1 MTAKKAS
8 DHTQQLSPVRVAP
21 LGELT
26 AYTVHE
32 HELDIIAAG
41 SPATL
46 AFNFAIALVSIG
58 VALILTLTTTTIN
71 SDRLFYGYLIAC
83 INCLL
88 IGIILFSYW
97 FTTRNSVNLTVKQ
110 IKGRLIVPSPI
121 QEQLPIDPPAAREVP
136 ST

>member
-1 MTAKKAS
+1 MSVKKSS
-8 DHTQQLSPVRVAP
+8 DRNQQLSPVRIAP

-32 HELDIIAAG
+32 HELDVIAAG

-46 AFNFAIALVSIG
+46 AFNFAVALVSIG
-58 VALILTLTTTTIN
+58 VAFVLTLTTTTIE

-88 IGIILFSYW
+88 IGVIMFVYW
-97 FTTRNSVNLTVKQ
+97 FKTRASVSVTVTK
-110 IKGRLIVPSPI
+110 IKGRLVISMPLQEEKPS
-121 QEQLPIDPPAAREVP
+121 ELP
-136 ST
+136 

>member
-1 MTAKKAS
+1 MAAKKSLAP
-8 DHTQQLSPVRVAP
+8 TQQLSPIRVAP

-46 AFNFAIALVSIG
+46 AFNFAIALISIG
-58 VALILTLTTTTIN
+58 VAFVLTLTTTTIP

-83 INCLL
+83 INSLL
-88 IGIILFSYW
+88 IGLLMLVYW
-97 FTTRNSVNLTVKQ
+97 FRTRTSVTMTVRK
-110 IKGRLIVPSPI
+110 IKDRLIVISPI
-121 QEQLPIDPPAAREVP
+121 QEQLPTDPAGGGGP
-136 ST
+136 